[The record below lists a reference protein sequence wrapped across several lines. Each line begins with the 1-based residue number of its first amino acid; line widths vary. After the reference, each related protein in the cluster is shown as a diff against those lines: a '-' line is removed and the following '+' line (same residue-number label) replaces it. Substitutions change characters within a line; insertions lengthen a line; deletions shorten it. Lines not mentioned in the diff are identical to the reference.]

1 MLFVVLCN
9 AKGGTSK
16 ERTERR
22 MTWKAPEGTKLIG
35 EYWLTNEYPNV
46 VQIIEADNVQLMLN
60 AISDWDD
67 FFDISIYPA
76 ITAEE
81 GMKNIQEMMK

>member
-1 MLFVVLCN
+1 
-9 AKGGTSK
+9 
-16 ERTERR
+16 
-22 MTWKAPEGTKLIG
+22 MTWKVPEGTRLIG

-46 VQIIEADNVQLMLN
+46 VQIIETDNVQVMLN

-67 FFDISIYPA
+67 NFDISINPA

-81 GMKNIQEMMK
+81 GMKNVQEMM

>member
-1 MLFVVLCN
+1 MLFVVLRN

-22 MTWKAPEGTKLIG
+22 MTWKIPEGTRLIG

-46 VQIIEADNVQLMLN
+46 VQIIETDNVQVMLN

-67 FFDISIYPA
+67 NFDISINPA

-81 GMKNIQEMMK
+81 GMKNVQEMM